1 MRWKELL
8 EFERLFAR
16 NIFDIKDEKN
26 GPMIKADSWQDS
38 FLTYLHMNPLKH
50 ERI

>member
-26 GPMIKADSWQDS
+26 GPMIK
-38 FLTYLHMNPLKH
+38 LTTGKILSSLTS
-50 ERI
+50 I